1 MAFKPNYGRD
11 RGRHV
16 LGAMKKCER
25 ETRKLRCAK
34 PSAPKSSRRRMKPI
48 LDWTKSKAAEYDDG
62 PGLPSDSHSDTDHNP
77 ADKPANI
84 QVTTSAPVSRS
95 FNAR

>member
-48 LDWTKSKAAEYDDG
+48 LDWTKSKAEARAQHRRL
-62 PGLPSDSHSDTDHNP
+62 PGSIQLKRDVRYGSK
-77 ADKPANI
+77 ADM
-84 QVTTSAPVSRS
+84 TL
-95 FNAR
+95 